1 MATHPIEDHVDITH
15 PISEEGK
22 WKTLQ
27 SEYLFKRPWL
37 TVRRDQVQL
46 PDGRINPEFYVLE
59 YPDWINVIALTKEG
73 KFVMERQFRYG
84 LGKTCFELPAG
95 VIEKGE
101 TPLEAARRELLE
113 ETGYGNGTWT
123 EMLQLSG
130 NPSTTNNLTHCFLA
144 KDVEY
149 LGEAHFDPTEDLKVY
164 LLKEAQVWKLLTKG
178 QFRQALMVAP
188 LWHYFNL
195 HKH

>member
-1 MATHPIEDHVDITH
+1 MATHPVEDHVAITH

-22 WKTLQ
+22 WKTLK

-46 PDGRINPEFYVLE
+46 PDGRVNPEFYVLE
-59 YPDWINVIALTKEG
+59 YPDWINVIARTKDG
-73 KFVMERQFRYG
+73 KFIMERQFRYG

-101 TPLEAARRELLE
+101 TPLEAARRELRE

-123 EMLQLSG
+123 ELLQLSG

-144 KDVEY
+144 QDVEY
-149 LGEAHFDPTEDLKVY
+149 LGEAQFDPTEDLKVY
-164 LLKEAQVWKLLTKG
+164 LLEEAQVRELLTKG
-178 QFRQALMVAP
+178 QLRQALMVAP

-195 HKH
+195 L